1 MRHPSG
7 LFRFRLFDYGLGWTT
22 DLPHTFRRLASYLKP
37 GGTLI
42 FSWNHPLYGRAGCVQ
57 VEDGKLV
64 VQKSYFDQSDTRLQL
79 DDGEMLLRNYR
90 LSDYLNALADAGIA
104 AEELEQLRK
113 VWQTYAIDI
122 LGLQLEG
129 ASAGGDEAQTQAL
142 YGAVDMLLNMRLEA
156 KRNKDWGTSDKI
168 RNELTALGFSIKD
181 TKDGFEWTL

>member
-1 MRHPSG
+1 MEDECGIPAG
-7 LFRFRLFDYGLGWTT
+7 YFDFVYSIYGLGWTT

-90 LSDYLNALADAGIA
+90 LSDYLNALADAGFVLEKLVEQTDRATLA
-104 AEELEQLRK
+104 ATEGLTDKMRQAQMFPLSFIVKARK
-113 VWQTYAIDI
+113 GV
-122 LGLQLEG
+122 
-129 ASAGGDEAQTQAL
+129 
-142 YGAVDMLLNMRLEA
+142 R
-156 KRNKDWGTSDKI
+156 
-168 RNELTALGFSIKD
+168 
-181 TKDGFEWTL
+181 